1 MFNKVLI
8 ANRGEIAVRIIRGCR
23 ELGIKTVAIFS
34 EADREALHVEM
45 ADEAICIGPAKATDS
60 YLNMHSVL
68 SAAIVSGAEAIHPG
82 FGFLAENSLFAE
94 MCEECQ
100 IKFIGPMPET
110 IDSMGNK
117 INARKLMIAA
127 NVPVIPGSEGEIST
141 LQEAKKIA
149 KEVGFPIMLKAAAG
163 GGGKGIRKVLEESEL
178 EKQFQSAQQEALAAF
193 GNGQMYIE
201 KVIYPARHIE
211 MQILGDHHGNII
223 HLGER
228 DCSLQRS
235 NQKVLEEAP
244 AFGLP
249 ADLREKMGEAA
260 LKAAQAVQYEN
271 AGTIEFLVDLDN
283 NFYFMEMNTRIQV
296 EHPVTEMITGVD
308 IVKWQLKIAS
318 GEELTL
324 KQEDIT
330 LTGHAIE
337 CRINAENPAFNFA
350 PSPGTVQNLLL
361 PSGGI
366 GLRVDSAMYN
376 GYTIPPFYDSMI
388 AKVIVHGED
397 RMEALA
403 KMQRALS
410 ELVTDGLV
418 TNQEFQLDLIT
429 HPDTIEGKYDT
440 SFLQETFLPTWKK

>member
-141 LQEAKKIA
+141 LQEAKEIA
-149 KEVGFPIMLKAAAG
+149 NEVGFPIMLKAAAG

-388 AKVIVHGED
+388 AKVIVHGKN

-429 HPDTIEGKYDT
+429 HPDIIEGKYDT

>member
-8 ANRGEIAVRIIRGCR
+8 ANRGEIAVRIIRGCK
-23 ELGIKTVAIFS
+23 ELGIKTVAVYS
-34 EADREALHVEM
+34 EADKEALHVEM

-60 YLNMHSVL
+60 YLNMHNVL

-82 FGFLAENSLFAE
+82 FGFLAENSMFSE

-100 IKFIGPMPET
+100 IKFIGPKSET
-110 IDSMGNK
+110 IDAMGNK
-117 INARKLMIAA
+117 INARKLMIEA
-127 NVPVIPGSEGEIST
+127 NVPVIPGSDGEVST
-141 LQEAKKIA
+141 MKEAKEIA
-149 KEVGFPIMLKAAAG
+149 DSIGYPVMLKAAAG
-163 GGGKGIRKVLEESEL
+163 GGGKGIRKVLKEDEL
-178 EKQFQSAQQEALAAF
+178 EAQFQSAQQEALAAF

-201 KVIYPARHIE
+201 KIIYPARHIE
-211 MQILGDHHGNII
+211 VQILGDSHGHVI

-228 DCSLQRS
+228 DCSLQRN

-244 AFGLP
+244 AFALP
-249 ADLREKMGEAA
+249 EDLRKKMGQAA
-260 LKAAQAVQYEN
+260 LKAATAVNYEN
-271 AGTIEFLVDLDN
+271 AGTIEFLVDQAN

-318 GEELTL
+318 GEALAIEQKDVVL
-324 KQEDIT
+324 E
-330 LTGHAIE
+330 GHSIE
-337 CRINAENPAFNFA
+337 CRINAENPSFNFA
-350 PSPGTVQNLLL
+350 PSPGTVTNLLL
-361 PSGGI
+361 PSGGL

-376 GYTIPPFYDSMI
+376 GYTIPPYYDSMI
-388 AKVIVHGED
+388 AKVIVHAET
-397 RMEALA
+397 RVEALA

-429 HPDTIEGKYDT
+429 HTEIIKGIYDT
-440 SFLQETFLPTWKK
+440 SFLQETFLPEWNQ

>member
-45 ADEAICIGPAKATDS
+45 ADESICIGPAKATDS

-429 HPDTIEGKYDT
+429 HPDIIEGKYDT